1 MVNEKTAKGRAI
13 ASFLLYEAP
22 PVNRT
27 LAARPPRGLYHRRA
41 VHVRP
46 LARLER
52 FGDGGYLDGI
62 PLWTRIESFPLR
74 RLLSLGLTQF

>member
-22 PVNRT
+22 PVNQS
-27 LAARPPRGLYHRRA
+27 LAVRPPRGLYHSHA

-52 FGDGGYLDGI
+52 FGDGGCLVGI
-62 PLWTRIESFPLR
+62 PLWTRIETFPSR
-74 RLLSLGLTQF
+74 RLLSLGSTQF